1 MKSQL
6 KSADRSGARVALI
19 VGPDE
24 VAAGTISLRPLRG
37 VGEQRSVPLDA
48 VVEAVQSAGT
58 AFANPQSAGTESAAP
73 QSASGRESADDPGLE
88 PTRKDPTS

>member
-24 VAAGTISLRPLRG
+24 LAAGTVSVRPLRTP
-37 VGEQRSVPLDA
+37 GEQRTVPVADVVAA
-48 VVEAVQSAGT
+48 VRAI
-58 AFANPQSAGTESAAP
+58 
-73 QSASGRESADDPGLE
+73 R
-88 PTRKDPTS
+88 